1 MRSVLVKNLARPY
14 ICPSCAQSVRLRLR
28 SSIYA
33 TVASP
38 TPELYD
44 VVCVG
49 GGPAGLSLLTALRA
63 SPITSSLKLALIES
77 QDLSHSSTWSL
88 PPDQYWNRVSS
99 LTPSSKSFL
108 EDIGIWQHLDHT
120 RVQSYQ
126 RMQVWDGVSGARI
139 SFDWEP
145 HSSNPSKTIAYMTEN
160 ANLLRALQ
168 TRLSSLPPIT
178 TLDKTSVSSISFG
191 PSADPSSS
199 DLDLSSWP
207 HLTLSSN
214 HQSLAARLLIGAD
227 GINSP
232 VRSFAA
238 IPSRGWDYDR
248 HGLVAT
254 VTLSTSFPENHPRTA
269 YQRFLPT
276 GPIALLP
283 LPSPYATLVWS
294 TLPSHAAHLK
304 SLSPDDLSAMI
315 NAAFRL
321 SQVDI
326 DYMHT
331 IPSGQ
336 ADELAWREQHTPIPE
351 EGSHIP
357 HRVTAIQ
364 SGSVASFPLRLR
376 HADAYT
382 ANRVALVG
390 DAAHTIHPLA
400 GQGLN
405 MGIGDVEALVK
416 NIENSVRYGGDI
428 GAGMGLERYG
438 AERYAPNNRLLG
450 VVDKLH
456 KLYSWRS
463 GPVVGLRSL
472 GLEAVERL
480 GVVKEL
486 FMREAAGRG

>member
-1 MRSVLVKNLARPY
+1 
-14 ICPSCAQSVRLRLR
+14 
-28 SSIYA
+28 
-33 TVASP
+33 
-38 TPELYD
+38 
-44 VVCVG
+44 
-49 GGPAGLSLLTALRA
+49 
-63 SPITSSLKLALIES
+63 
-77 QDLSHSSTWSL
+77 
-88 PPDQYWNRVSS
+88 
-99 LTPSSKSFL
+99 
-108 EDIGIWQHLDHT
+108 
-120 RVQSYQ
+120 
-126 RMQVWDGVSGARI
+126 MQVWDGVSGARI

-145 HSSNPSKTIAYMTEN
+145 HSSNPSRTIAYMTEN
-160 ANLLRALQ
+160 ANLLRALR
-168 TRLSSLPPIT
+168 TRLLSLPPIYT
-178 TLDKTSVSSISFG
+178 IDNTSVSSISFG
-191 PSADPSSS
+191 PSTDPLSTDPLSTDPLS
-199 DLDLSSWP
+199 PDLDLSSWP
-207 HLTLSSN
+207 HLTLSNS
-214 HQSLAARLLIGAD
+214 HTPLAARLLIGAD
-227 GINSP
+227 GLNSP

-254 VTLSTSFPENHPRTA
+254 VTLSTSFPGNHPRTA

-276 GPIALLP
+276 GPVALLP
-283 LPSPYATLVWS
+283 LPGPYATLVWS
-294 TLPSHAAHLK
+294 TIPSYAAHLK
-304 SLSPDDLSAMI
+304 SLSPHDLSAMV

-321 SQVDI
+321 PQVDI

-336 ADELAWREQHTPIPE
+336 TDELAWREQHTPIPE
-351 EGSHIP
+351 EGSYIP

-364 SGSVASFPLRLR
+364 LNSVASIPLRLR

-382 ANRVALVG
+382 ANRVALIG

-405 MGIGDVEALVK
+405 MGIGDVEALVR

-428 GAGMGLERYG
+428 GAGMGLEGYG
-438 AERYAPNNRLLG
+438 AERYATNNRLLG

-472 GLEAVERL
+472 GLQAVERL